1 MNTLTI
7 KIFSSLVLLF
17 VFSPI
22 LAVLLPKA
30 LRKQILLYRYSNG
43 LM

>member
-1 MNTLTI
+1 MNSFTI

-22 LAVLLPKA
+22 VVVLLPKA
-30 LRKQILLYRYSNG
+30 LRKQLLLLRRERCR
-43 LM
+43 